1 MAKTLSVKDSSLTAV
16 ADSIRKKTGKT
27 NKLNFP
33 AEFVSEIESITTGGG
48 GSTPAVEVQPS
59 DVNFFDYDGT
69 LIASYT
75 EAEAKAITK
84 LPEPPAH
91 SGLVFQ
97 GWNYTLEEVI
107 ANADAA
113 DVGALYI
120 TDDGATRI
128 YIELPNN
135 ERTLFKIEFN
145 FLKHIAGTV
154 IDWGDHES
162 ETISDINMYALS
174 ASHTYKS
181 AGTYVIAIHL
191 ADGESIKLGHG
202 SCIVQDG
209 LTNSYQHD
217 IYTDAVKK
225 IEIGKNVFLSKYC
238 FQELRSLKTISIT
251 KDMNF
256 DVDYGFSSCGIEYIT
271 IPQGAT
277 KINMNFFENCNNL
290 AAVSIPPSVIKIY
303 KNAFYYAALRRICIP
318 KNADLIALYSLSRDA
333 INSLS
338 IPAGITKI
346 NSYSMYCCNLL
357 CNVELLG
364 QITAIDDYA
373 FSGCKSLKTVDF
385 THCTAVP
392 TLKSASAFS
401 DCASDLQILVPA
413 ALVDEWKAAT
423 NWTVHADKIVGV

>member
-1 MAKTLSVKDSSLTAV
+1 MAKTLSVNDESLIAV

-33 AEFVSEIESITTGGG
+33 AEFVSEIDGITTGG
-48 GSTPAVEVQPS
+48 GSTPAADVEPS
-59 DVNFFDYDGT
+59 DVNFFDYEGT

-75 EAEAKAITK
+75 EEQAKALTE
-84 LPEPPAH
+84 LPIPPEH
-91 SGLVFQ
+91 DGLVFQ

-128 YIELPNN
+128 YIELPSN

-154 IDWGDHES
+154 IDWGDSEN
-162 ETISDINMYALS
+162 ETISSIYAMS

-181 AGTYVIAIHL
+181 AGKYVIAIHL
-191 ADGESIKLGHG
+191 ADGESIALGHN
-202 SCIVQDG
+202 SCIVKDD

-238 FQELRSLKTISIT
+238 FQELRSLKAISIT
-251 KDMNF
+251 RDTSF
-256 DVDYGFSSCGIEYIT
+256 DIDYGFNSCGVEYVT
-271 IPQGAT
+271 IPQSAT
-277 KINMNFFENCNNL
+277 KININFFENCKNL
-290 AAVSIPPSVIKIY
+290 ATVSIPPSVIKIY
-303 KNAFYYAALRRICIP
+303 KSAFYNAALRRICIP
-318 KNADLIALYSLSRDA
+318 KKADLIALYALSGNA

-346 NSYSMYCCNLL
+346 NSYSIRECNLL

-373 FSGCKSLKTVDF
+373 FSNCKSLKTVDF

-401 DCASDLQILVPA
+401 DCASDLQILVPS

-423 NWTVHADKIVGV
+423 NWTTYADKIVGV

>member
-1 MAKTLSVKDSSLTAV
+1 MAKTLSVKDSSLIAV

-27 NKLNFP
+27 DKINFP
-33 AEFVSEIESITTGGG
+33 NGFVSEIESITTGGG
-48 GSTPAVEVQPS
+48 STPATEIEPS

-75 EAEAKAITK
+75 EEQAKALSE
-84 LPEPPAH
+84 LPTPPEH
-91 SGLVFQ
+91 DGLVFQ

-128 YIELPNN
+128 YIELPNS

-145 FLKHIAGTV
+145 FLKHVAGTV
-154 IDWGDHES
+154 IDWGDSES
-162 ETISDINMYALS
+162 STIDKYASD

-181 AGTYVIAIHL
+181 AGKYIIAIHL
-191 ADGESIKLGHG
+191 ADGESIALGHN
-202 SCIVQDG
+202 SCIVKNDLSG
-209 LTNSYQHD
+209 TYQYD

-238 FQELRSLKTISIT
+238 FKDLRSLKTVSIT
-251 KDMNF
+251 KDMSF
-256 DVDYGFSSCGIEYIT
+256 DVDYGFNSCGVEYIT

-277 KINMNFFENCNNL
+277 KININFFEYCKNL

-303 KNAFYYAALRRICIP
+303 KNAFRDAALRRICIP
-318 KNADLIALYSLSRDA
+318 KNADLIALYSLNGSL
-333 INSLS
+333 INSLL
-338 IPAGITKI
+338 IPAGVVSIY
-346 NSYSMYCCNLL
+346 SYSMYECNLL
-357 CNVELLG
+357 CS
-364 QITAIDDYA
+364 IKA
-373 FSGCKSLKTVDF
+373 FGPVSTIEICAFASCKLLKTVDF

-392 TLKSASAFS
+392 TLKSINAFL
-401 DCASDLQILVPA
+401 DCPSDLQILVPA
-413 ALVDEWKAAT
+413 ALADEWKQAT
-423 NWTVHADKIVGV
+423 NWTTYANNIIGV

>member
-1 MAKTLSVKDSSLTAV
+1 MVKTLSVKDSSLIAV
-16 ADSIRKKTGKT
+16 ADSIRKKTGKSE
-27 NKLNFP
+27 KLTFP
-33 AEFVSEIESITTGGG
+33 SGFVSEIESITTGG

-75 EAEAKAITK
+75 EEQAKSLSE
-84 LPEPPAH
+84 LPTPPEH
-91 SGLVFQ
+91 DGLVFQ

-128 YIELPNN
+128 YIELPNS

-145 FLKHIAGTV
+145 FLKHVAGTV
-154 IDWGDHES
+154 IDWGDSES
-162 ETISDINMYALS
+162 DTVSDIYAMS
-174 ASHTYKS
+174 ASHTYKN
-181 AGTYVIAIHL
+181 AGRYVIAIYL
-191 ADGESIKLGHG
+191 ADGESIALGHN
-202 SCIVQDG
+202 SCIVKSS

-225 IEIGKNVFLSKYC
+225 IEIGKNAFLSKYC
-238 FQELRSLKTISIT
+238 FQELRSLKAISIT

-256 DVDYGFSSCGIEYIT
+256 DCDYAFNSCGIEYIT
-271 IPQGAT
+271 IPQSAT
-277 KINMNFFENCNNL
+277 KININFFENCKNL
-290 AAVSIPPSVIKIY
+290 ATVSIPPSVIKIY
-303 KNAFYYAALRRICIP
+303 KNAFYHTVLRRICIP
-318 KNADLIALYSLSRDA
+318 KNADLIALYALSDNA

-346 NSYSMYCCNLL
+346 NTYSIYGCNLL
-357 CNVELLG
+357 CSIAMLG
-364 QITAIDDYA
+364 QIDTIDNCA
-373 FSGCKSLKTVDF
+373 FANCKSLKTVDF
-385 THCTAVP
+385 THCITVP
-392 TLKSASAFS
+392 TLKSINAFS

-423 NWTVHADKIVGV
+423 NWTTYADKIVGV